1 MIPKSYGDST
11 PPGQRPLCV
20 LPVVYRLWASVRLG
34 HLQSWFCSWFPDSVK
49 STGKGVS
56 TVDAWYTSTLYIE
69 EVLTD
74 ATHDD
79 VHIFVVDV
87 VKSFDTVDQYPR
99 LWLEDASVAFM
110 PRLGF
115 ALSQPQGL
123 ERLGP
128 EMLVSPRDAP

>member
-1 MIPKSYGDST
+1 MPQGILDAKITMIPKSDGDST
-11 PPGQRPLCV
+11 PPGQRPLCA

-34 HLQSWFCSWFPDSVK
+34 HLQSWFCSWVPDSFK

-74 ATHDD
+74 ATHED

-87 VKSFDTVDQYPR
+87 VKSFDTVDQGILDCGSRTPR
-99 LWLEDASVAFM
+99 S
-110 PRLGF
+110 
-115 ALSQPQGL
+115 LSCPG
-123 ERLGP
+123 
-128 EMLVSPRDAP
+128 